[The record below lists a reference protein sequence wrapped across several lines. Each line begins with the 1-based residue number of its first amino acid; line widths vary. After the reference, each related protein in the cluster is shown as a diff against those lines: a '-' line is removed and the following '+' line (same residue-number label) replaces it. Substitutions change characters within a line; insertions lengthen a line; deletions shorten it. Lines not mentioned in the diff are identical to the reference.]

1 MDKMGMIKIMPIC
14 WVVVRLETNV
24 DNELS
29 LVFGTLQLLL
39 LF

>member
-1 MDKMGMIKIMPIC
+1 MDKMGMIKIRPIC

-29 LVFGTLQLLL
+29 LMFGTLRLLL
-39 LF
+39 LL